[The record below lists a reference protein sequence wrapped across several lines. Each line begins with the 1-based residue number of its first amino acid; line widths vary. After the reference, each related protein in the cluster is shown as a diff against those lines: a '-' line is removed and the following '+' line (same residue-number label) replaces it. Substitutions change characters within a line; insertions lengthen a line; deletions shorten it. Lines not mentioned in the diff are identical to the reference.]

1 MDKTQVEYRKKRVQ
15 RIKKIIIA
23 LCIILLILPT
33 ILTIFLM
40 VKVYSLESQIE
51 KIAGEKRQQ
60 DSEIVVEAKEKTA
73 SQASVTAEKQ
83 EQTTVASSGAAEAE
97 SKKVYLTFDD
107 GPGTQTE
114 KILDVLKKEK
124 VKATFFVLGK
134 EDEYSKKI
142 YKRIVKEGHTLGM
155 HSYSHMYEE
164 IYSSKEKF
172 KKDTEKEYNLLHSV
186 TGEYPK
192 YYRFPGGSRS
202 DLMEIPFQDLTEVL
216 EQYHL
221 SYIDWNI
228 ISMDAVNSNA
238 SKEEITR
245 GIMEAVAEY
254 DTSVVMMYDTAER
267 ITTAKALPSLIKQ
280 LKEKNYEL
288 LPINEDTPLIR
299 HNE

>member
-1 MDKTQVEYRKKRVQ
+1 MDKTQVEYRKRRVK
-15 RIKKIIIA
+15 RIKRIIIA

-33 ILTIFLM
+33 ILSIFLM

-51 KIAGEKRQQ
+51 KIAGEKLQEQ
-60 DSEIVVEAKEKTA
+60 VSETVVEAKEKTA
-73 SQASVTAEKQ
+73 SQAAVIADTEKNSV
-83 EQTTVASSGAAEAE
+83 VSPGAVDAA

-114 KILDVLKKEK
+114 KILDILKKEN

-155 HSYSHMYEE
+155 HSYSHIYEE
-164 IYSSKEKF
+164 IYSSKDKF
-172 KKDTEKEYNLLHSV
+172 KKDTEKEYNLLYSV
-186 TGEYPK
+186 TGVYPK
-192 YYRFPGGSRS
+192 FYRFPGGSRS
-202 DLMEIPFQDLTEVL
+202 DMIEVPFEELSDVL
-216 EQYHL
+216 KQYNL

-254 DTSVVMMYDTAER
+254 DSSVVLMYDTAAK

-288 LPINEDTPLIR
+288 LPIDEETPLIR
-299 HNE
+299 HNQ

>member
-1 MDKTQVEYRKKRVQ
+1 MDKTQAEFRKKRVQ
-15 RIKKIIIA
+15 RIKKIIVI
-23 LCIILLILPT
+23 LCILLLVLPT
-33 ILTIFLM
+33 ILSIFLM

-51 KIAGEKRQQ
+51 KISQEKLQQ
-60 DSEIVVEAKEKTA
+60 NVTETFREETNKNVSASAVIEDLEKP
-73 SQASVTAEKQ
+73 S
-83 EQTTVASSGAAEAE
+83 VASPSAVQTVK
-97 SKKVYLTFDD
+97 KKVYLTFDD

-155 HSYSHMYEE
+155 HSYSHVYDE

-172 KKDTEKEYNLLHSV
+172 KKDTEKEYNLLYSI
-186 TGEYPK
+186 TGVYPK

-202 DLMEIPFQDLTEVL
+202 DLMEIPFEDMTEVL
-216 EQYHL
+216 DQYNL

-228 ISMDAVNSNA
+228 ISMDAVNNQA

-254 DTSVVMMYDTAER
+254 DTSIVLMYDSAEK
-267 ITTAKALPSLIKQ
+267 ITTVKVLPSLIKQ
-280 LKEKNYEL
+280 LKEENYEL
-288 LPINEDTPLIR
+288 LPIDENTVPIR
-299 HNE
+299 HNQ

>member
-1 MDKTQVEYRKKRVQ
+1 MDKTQAEFRKKRVQ
-15 RIKKIIIA
+15 RIKKIIVI
-23 LCIILLILPT
+23 LCILLLVLPT
-33 ILTIFLM
+33 ILSIFLM

-51 KIAGEKRQQ
+51 KISQEKLQQ
-60 DSEIVVEAKEKTA
+60 NVTETFREETNKNVSEPAIIEDVEKP
-73 SQASVTAEKQ
+73 S
-83 EQTTVASSGAAEAE
+83 VASPAAVQTAA
-97 SKKVYLTFDD
+97 KKVYLTFDD

-155 HSYSHMYEE
+155 HSYSHVYDE

-172 KKDTEKEYNLLHSV
+172 KKDTEKEYNLLYSI
-186 TGEYPK
+186 TGVYPK

-202 DLMEIPFQDLTEVL
+202 DLMEIPFEDMTEVL
-216 EQYHL
+216 DQYNL

-228 ISMDAVNSNA
+228 ISMDAVNNQA

-245 GIMEAVAEY
+245 GIMEAVTEY
-254 DTSVVMMYDTAER
+254 DTSIVLMYDSAEK
-267 ITTAKALPSLIKQ
+267 ITTVKVLPSLIKQ
-280 LKEKNYEL
+280 LKEENYEL
-288 LPINEDTPLIR
+288 LPIDENTVPIR
-299 HNE
+299 HNQ